1 MTPMRFL
8 KYVWA
13 KFHRRWQ
20 NGRVLAQ
27 IPQVRSS
34 IPPSPPSPAGSRWP
48 CRRRLTRSRPGNNCL
63 VRQAADAAVQRQIAL
78 IDAAKVNPSSFFN
91 GPNSCIAGDL
101 LKRFDLSNLIPDL
114 SGFLTSRSAATNL
127 VQSVI
132 DQAKRQVCQI
142 LDDQLRDTI
151 GSINRQ
157 MNSFQSSIT
166 GDLFRQLNGSITPI
180 SLPSITNIGSYNHVQ
195 NSAFGS
201 ALNLNPTQT
210 STTVVQPT
218 RPSRPRLPRSSSP
231 AVVRHYDRTGFEGI
245 MQ

>member
-1 MTPMRFL
+1 M
-8 KYVWA
+8 
-13 KFHRRWQ
+13 
-20 NGRVLAQ
+20 
-27 IPQVRSS
+27 RSS
-34 IPPSPPSPAGSRWP
+34 ILLAAVAGGLALAVPAPAHAQS
-48 CRRRLTRSRPGNNCL
+48 TGNNCL

-114 SGFLTSRSAATNL
+114 SGFLTSAATNL

-151 GSINRQ
+151 SSINRQ
-157 MNSFQSSIT
+157 MTSFQSSIT
-166 GDLFRQLNGSITPI
+166 GDLFKQLNGSITPI
-180 SLPSITNIGSYNHVQ
+180 TLPSITNIGSYSHVQ

-201 ALNLNPTQT
+201 ALNLSPTQT
-210 STTVVQPT
+210 STTVVQPDT
-218 RPSRPRLPRSSSP
+218 SQSSSTSTI
-231 AVVRHYDRTGFEGI
+231 VVPQSSGATTGTGFEGI
-245 MQ
+245 MR

>member
-1 MTPMRFL
+1 M
-8 KYVWA
+8 A
-13 KFHRRWQ
+13 
-20 NGRVLAQ
+20 GVLAR

-34 IPPSPPSPAGSRWP
+34 ILLAAVAGGLALAVPAPAHAQS
-48 CRRRLTRSRPGNNCL
+48 TGNNCL

-114 SGFLTSRSAATNL
+114 SGFLTSAATNL

-151 GSINRQ
+151 SSINRQ

-180 SLPSITNIGSYNHVQ
+180 SLPSITNIGSYSHVQ

-201 ALNLNPTQT
+201 ALNLSPTQT
-210 STTVVQPT
+210 STTVVQPDT
-218 RPSRPRLPRSSSP
+218 SQSSSTSTI
-231 AVVRHYDRTGFEGI
+231 VVPQSSGTTTGTGFEGI
-245 MQ
+245 MR